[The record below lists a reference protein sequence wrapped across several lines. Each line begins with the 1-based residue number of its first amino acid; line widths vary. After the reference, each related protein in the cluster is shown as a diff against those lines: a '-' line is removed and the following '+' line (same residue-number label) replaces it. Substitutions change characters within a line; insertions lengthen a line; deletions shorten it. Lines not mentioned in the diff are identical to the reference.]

1 MEVTEEPS
9 ALETATTEDP
19 AFEGGAGSH
28 PAPEGVAG
36 SDPALVGS
44 ASCNPAP
51 EGVQVDSLSHT
62 SMDVHIGSSPPQSE
76 GVTTVHAS
84 PTLNEPV
91 ALEVGDLDARKL
103 LSVGGAGITLDDT
116 L

>member
-1 MEVTEEPS
+1 
-9 ALETATTEDP
+9 
-19 AFEGGAGSH
+19 
-28 PAPEGVAG
+28 
-36 SDPALVGS
+36 
-44 ASCNPAP
+44 
-51 EGVQVDSLSHT
+51 
-62 SMDVHIGSSPPQSE
+62 
-76 GVTTVHAS
+76 VHAS